1 MSSLY
6 HGKLDVAPLN
16 QFRYAMGHLLKARQ
30 ESTDWNTKEIELALN
45 HCKRAHCDYFEI
57 TAKSLI
63 LVCKKFCEKY
73 SGKEEVFKVI
83 PDYNDKLV
91 KIDAATRTI
100 EDFLTRQM
108 VEDENGNAIDLD
120 NMNERYALIE
130 TMKPH
135 LEVMRNTGSA
145 FRLAVPQ
152 IEGLLKGKFRLILV
166 GFFLTA
172 ILSAFATWLV
182 MYFLPAK

>member
-1 MSSLY
+1 
-6 HGKLDVAPLN
+6 
-16 QFRYAMGHLLKARQ
+16 
-30 ESTDWNTKEIELALN
+30 
-45 HCKRAHCDYFEI
+45 
-57 TAKSLI
+57 
-63 LVCKKFCEKY
+63 
-73 SGKEEVFKVI
+73 
-83 PDYNDKLV
+83 
-91 KIDAATRTI
+91 
-100 EDFLTRQM
+100 
-108 VEDENGNAIDLD
+108 
-120 NMNERYALIE
+120 
-130 TMKPH
+130 MKPH